1 MTAGLWMIG
10 ADGLESRRRRM
21 ASAVEMARGGQMP
34 TMIPA
39 TPRERMARG
48 IMQSAAGLGVGVGV
62 RADVLPSRG
71 DQTREDLLKY
81 GDVNVAGYYMLGDW
95 AVVPVCGELYH
106 GFDLWEY
113 FMGNTS
119 YQDLRAA
126 VLEASRDTAVNG
138 ILLDVNSPGGTVAGV
153 TELADAVKAVAGIK
167 RIVVL
172 AHDLQCSAAILG
184 CVDAKEVW
192 ATPTARVGSVGAV
205 CVIDDYT
212 KLFEESGIKVHGVTD
227 EKLKL
232 TGVPGIEQTPE
243 MLANVA
249 ESVGQARDMFFA
261 RVEAARGTKG
271 ATAEAMKTLNGAV
284 LTAEKAKAAGLV
296 DAVLTIDEVLARL
309 SAGAMEGGGTV
320 PAASQDNNPDRMEM
334 QAMNVDLKTVTM
346 EQLTQANPG
355 LLKLAMAAGVALAVE
370 TGTHVLAE
378 PKATIAQLKAAFAGD
393 GEAVFREQQLEAG
406 ATMSQAKAAYAEVVK
421 ARSVGLAARVGELE
435 TENAALK
442 AAKATPE
449 SKKVEKPAGHSGVAH
464 QETGGGGGEQG
475 YMALVNAK
483 RDEYMEKDHLSLAVA
498 TGMAHKN
505 VRDRHPEAHAQ
516 YVAGLQAAGG
526 KKA

>member
-34 TMIPA
+34 NAIPA

-48 IMQSAAGLGVGVGV
+48 IMQSAAGLGV

-71 DQTREDLLKY
+71 DQDREVLEKY
-81 GDVNVAGYYMLGDW
+81 CDVNVAGYYMLGDW
-95 AVVPVCGELYH
+95 AVVAVCGELYH
-106 GFDLWEY
+106 GFDLWEF

-119 YQDLRAA
+119 YQDVRAA

-153 TELADAVKAVAGIK
+153 TELADAVRSVSKIK

-212 KLFEESGIKVHGVTD
+212 KLFDEAGIKVHGVTD

-249 ESVGQARDMFFA
+249 ESVGQARDMFFG
-261 RVEAARGTKG
+261 RVEAARGGKG
-271 ATAEAMKTLNGAV
+271 ATAEAMTKLNGAV
-284 LTAEKAKAAGLV
+284 LTAEKAVAAGLV
-296 DAVLTIDEVLARL
+296 DEVLTIDEVLARL
-309 SAGAMEGGGTV
+309 SAGAMDGGGTV

-378 PKATIAQLKAAFAGD
+378 AKASIGQLKAAFAG
-393 GEAVFREQQLEAG
+393 EADFVLEQAEKG
-406 ATMSQAKAAYAEVVK
+406 ATMSAAKAAYADRLSASVVGYK
-421 ARSVGLAARVGELE
+421 ARIGELE
-435 TENAALK
+435 GELAT
-442 AAKATPE
+442 AKASATTAKP
-449 SKKVEKPAGHSGVAH
+449 KGGGVEKPAGHSGVNH

-483 RDEYMEKDHLSLAVA
+483 RDEYMEKDKLPVAVA

-516 YVAGLQAAGG
+516 YVAGLQAAAG